1 MTPAAAPRL
10 IGGLADI
17 ARDYDAL
24 YCDLWGCYHDGVRPY
39 PAAVAALQ
47 AFRAQGG
54 TVILLTNAP
63 RPSADVGRILAA
75 MGAPADSFDAIVS
88 SGDAARF
95 ALETGR
101 VGRRVEHVGPARDL
115 PFFEGVAVE
124 RVGRAEAEG
133 VVCTG
138 LFDDETETPDDYA
151 RAVADWM
158 ARGLPMLCANPDIVA
173 HREGA
178 PIWCAGAIAQA
189 YAAAG
194 GAVIHAG
201 KPHAAIYRLAA
212 ERLSSLRGHGARVLA
227 IGDGVATDIVGGAAA
242 GIDTLF
248 IGAGIAV
255 DEVLRPDG
263 TLDPARLGAF
273 LAREGAAATYA
284 IDRLR

>member
-1 MTPAAAPRL
+1 MPLVPTPRL
-10 IGGLADI
+10 IDGLAEI
-17 ARDYDAL
+17 ADGYDAL
-24 YCDLWGCYHDGVRPY
+24 YCDLWGCYHNGVRPY
-39 PAAVAALQ
+39 AAAVAALQ
-47 AFRAQGG
+47 AFRRRGG
-54 TVILLTNAP
+54 AVILLTNAP

-75 MGAPADSFDAIVS
+75 MGAPADSYDAIVS

-95 ALETGR
+95 EVAAGR

-124 RVGRAEAEG
+124 RVARAAAEG

-151 RAVADWM
+151 GAIAEWA

-173 HREGA
+173 HRAGA

-194 GAVIHAG
+194 GTVVHAG

-212 ERLSSLRGHGARVLA
+212 DRLAALRGEGARVLA
-227 IGDGVATDIVGGAAA
+227 IGDGIATDVAGGANA

-248 IGAGIAV
+248 VGAGIAAG
-255 DEVLRPDG
+255 EVLDAGGALDG
-263 TLDPARLGAF
+263 ARLAAF
-273 LAREGAAATYA
+273 LAREGVAATYA
-284 IDRLR
+284 IDRLC

>member
-1 MTPAAAPRL
+1 MPPAAAPRL
-10 IGGLADI
+10 IGGLAEI
-17 ARDYDAL
+17 AAGYDAL

-39 PAAVAALQ
+39 PEAVAALR
-47 AFRAQGG
+47 AFRARGG
-54 TVILLTNAP
+54 AVILLTNAP

-95 ALETGR
+95 EVAAGR
-101 VGRRVEHVGPARDL
+101 VGRRIEHVGPARDL

-124 RVGRAEAEG
+124 RVSREAAEG

-151 RAVADWM
+151 GAIAEWS
-158 ARGLPMLCANPDIVA
+158 ARGLPMLCANPDVIA
-173 HREGA
+173 HRAGV

-194 GAVIHAG
+194 GTVIHAG
-201 KPHAAIYRLAA
+201 KPHAAIYRLAS
-212 ERLSSLRGHGARVLA
+212 ERLAALRGERARVLA
-227 IGDGVATDIVGGAAA
+227 VGDGVATDIAGGAAA

-248 IGAGIAV
+248 VGAGIAAS
-255 DEVLRPDG
+255 DVLDARGALDG
-263 TLDPARLGAF
+263 RKLARF
-273 LAREGAAATYA
+273 LSREGAAATYA